1 MDLRRIAWIAVCAGL
16 ALIGGS
22 HGPVPSPAQAATAPS
37 WMHVDAP
44 HKRVSFQVTA
54 AETGANGTLNFN
66 RYANGQMTV
75 TVPAGWRVHIDFV
88 NSGAGA
94 LPHSLEVIRE
104 VKPVPPQGIRT
115 AIPNAAIR
123 DLIPGIPPLQKD
135 SFDFTAAPAGRY
147 LWFCGVPSHGI
158 QGMWDRFVVSA
169 TARAPS
175 VTVK

>member
-1 MDLRRIAWIAVCAGL
+1 MDRRRIACIAVCTGLTLVGAGRGQS
-16 ALIGGS
+16 AM
-22 HGPVPSPAQAATAPS
+22 APS

-44 HKRVSFQVTA
+44 HKSVLFLVTA
-54 AETGANGTLNFN
+54 ADTGANGTLNFN

-104 VKPVPPQGIRT
+104 VTPLPPQGIAP
-115 AIPNAAIR
+115 AIPNATTR
-123 DLIPGIPPLQKD
+123 ELIPGIPPMQKD
-135 SFDFTAAPAGRY
+135 SFDFTAGPAGRY
-147 LWFCGVPSHGI
+147 LWFCGVPAHGI

>member
-1 MDLRRIAWIAVCAGL
+1 MDRRKIASLVVCASL
-16 ALIGGS
+16 ILIGGR
-22 HGPVPSPAQAATAPS
+22 HGTPPSTAQAAGAPT

-44 HKRVSFQVTA
+44 HKRVSFQVIA
-54 AETGANGTLNFN
+54 AASGANGTLNFN
-66 RYANGQMTV
+66 QYANGQMTV

-104 VKPVPPQGIRT
+104 VKPVPPQGIRP
-115 AIPNAAIR
+115 AIPNAMTR

-147 LWFCGVPSHGI
+147 LWVCGVPAHGI